1 MQTTSPW
8 TQSELIAQAASRGL
22 PADAKAG
29 VARKTDQLTERT
41 VRYYRAQALLDSP
54 ADWRGNQPLF
64 SERHLWQLLA
74 IRTLQAAGWS
84 LLQISTWMR
93 SVTDRD
99 LEDVARGSADA
110 IIATPPEMTFQ
121 EPRSAYRARSGH
133 WKGPLRTPSPV
144 DVVTT
149 RLMEGVYLVVDH
161 ERVGQLT
168 AEDIAQATRN
178 VTILLKESGPDC
190 MKSDLTHTG
199 ELNEESEE

>member
-1 MQTTSPW
+1 M
-8 TQSELIAQAASRGL
+8 AAGVPFFTGRGPGL

-41 VRYYRAQALLDSP
+41 VRSSRAQALLDSP

-99 LEDVARGSADA
+99 QRLNKVVHVSFVKRGHID
-110 IIATPPEMTFQ
+110 P
-121 EPRSAYRARSGH
+121 
-133 WKGPLRTPSPV
+133 
-144 DVVTT
+144 
-149 RLMEGVYLVVDH
+149 
-161 ERVGQLT
+161 
-168 AEDIAQATRN
+168 
-178 VTILLKESGPDC
+178 
-190 MKSDLTHTG
+190 
-199 ELNEESEE
+199 